1 MIAKLYYSL
10 ETMDEANKAVKA
22 YEKVQEL
29 FGKYSEEVMSAD
41 ELNQSIMDRINASQ
55 ELLQILTDADKARG
69 GDNY

>member
-1 MIAKLYYSL
+1 
-10 ETMDEANKAVKA
+10 MDEANKAVKA